1 MEIVAS
7 IIVAVLILGVAAWQ
21 MRTRLRAREEARR
34 IQRGKL
40 DSTVSGHREMA
51 ESHVSAVEDLAPQAA
66 RHREAAAEHTRRAD
80 ELEERIERE
89 RRHAQFHEERAS
101 ETEHEREH
109 I

>member
-1 MEIVAS
+1 MEIVA
-7 IIVAVLILGVAAWQ
+7 IVTIVVLIVGALAWL
-21 MRTRLRAREEARR
+21 MVTRLRTREEARR

-40 DSTVSGHREMA
+40 DSAVSGHREMA
-51 ESHVSAVEDLAPQAA
+51 DSHVSTVEELEPQAE
-66 RHREAAAEHTRRAD
+66 RHREAAAGHARRAD

-101 ETEHEREH
+101 ETERERER